1 MNNQNNIL
9 QKFKPQKILGKGSEG
24 VVIMTHD
31 NKYTIKIYNK
41 PYLTAII
48 FLKIVN
54 YLQDCKNLPKTI
66 YKSYLFTS
74 SLNSFNRYIS
84 NNSLPN
90 HFSYK
95 NMDNFAELSSKYKMD
110 KKLYEIM
117 KTYKMTLRSFLEN
130 AEINNKS
137 NILKSF
143 FQQGLLTL
151 LWLYIKKGIVHNDLS
166 YDNFFIQETQKSFVT
181 IGKNKVQLYG
191 YYIVLADFGYAKSME
206 IVDYKNYPEKIAT
219 IIRNELNPITNINE
233 FINLFNDIYLKY
245 GVDENIIEFENIR
258 LNVLYKELIKLY
270 IQNDDSF
277 QIKLNEFKNNF
288 YNCTKKSLVKI

>member
-1 MNNQNNIL
+1 MDNKNNIL
-9 QKFKPQKILGKGSEG
+9 KKFKPQKILGKGSEG

-48 FLKIVN
+48 FLKIIN
-54 YLQDCKNLPKTI
+54 YLQDYKNLPKTI

-95 NMDNFAELSSKYKMD
+95 NMDNFVELSSKYKMD

-117 KTYKMTLRSFLEN
+117 KTYKMTLRTFLQN
-130 AEINNKS
+130 PEINNKTD
-137 NILKSF
+137 ILKSF

-151 LWLYIKKGIVHNDLS
+151 LWLYMKKGIVHNDLS

-245 GVDENIIEFENIR
+245 GVDENAVEFENIK

-277 QIKLNEFKNNF
+277 QIKLNEFKNDF
-288 YNCTKKSLVKI
+288 YNCIQKTYF

>member
-151 LWLYIKKGIVHNDLS
+151 LWLYMKKGIVHNDLS
-166 YDNFFIQETQKSFVT
+166 YDNFFIQETSKSFIT

-233 FINLFNDIYLKY
+233 FIKNHANYPSVSPKTKFMMMDVLDNLK
-245 GVDENIIEFENIR
+245 
-258 LNVLYKELIKLY
+258 
-270 IQNDDSF
+270 
-277 QIKLNEFKNNF
+277 
-288 YNCTKKSLVKI
+288 

>member
-1 MNNQNNIL
+1 
-9 QKFKPQKILGKGSEG
+9 
-24 VVIMTHD
+24 
-31 NKYTIKIYNK
+31 
-41 PYLTAII
+41 
-48 FLKIVN
+48 
-54 YLQDCKNLPKTI
+54 
-66 YKSYLFTS
+66 
-74 SLNSFNRYIS
+74 
-84 NNSLPN
+84 
-90 HFSYK
+90 
-95 NMDNFAELSSKYKMD
+95 MDNFAELSSKYKMD

-117 KTYKMTLRSFLEN
+117 KTYKMSLRSFLEN

-166 YDNFFIQETQKSFVT
+166 YDNFFIQETSKSFIT

-191 YYIVLADFGYAKSME
+191 YYIVLADFGYAKTME

-245 GVDENIIEFENIR
+245 GVDENAVEFENIR

-277 QIKLNEFKNNF
+277 QIKLNEFKNDF
-288 YNCTKKSLVKI
+288 YIFIQKSLVKI